1 MTGNYFILSLRN
13 LRKLLLL
20 FYILFVIL
28 GNNAKG
34 QGPEPPPVVDATV
47 SQNLGFGTFTTSPGV
62 GSVTILTDG
71 SRSTN
76 NVLGI
81 GIGYTNAVYR
91 VSTNRP
97 ALLSILKGPDVSLIG
112 SNGGSMNL
120 HIGDTDPA
128 SPFLVLHPPGYVDIR
143 VGGTLTVGTALA
155 NPPGSYN
162 GTFFITFI
170 WE

>member
-1 MTGNYFILSLRN
+1 MIEDYFILSLKN
-13 LRKLLLL
+13 LWKPVLLL
-20 FYILFVIL
+20 FVLLVIL
-28 GNNAKG
+28 VNNAKG
-34 QGPEPPPVVDATV
+34 QGPEPPPVIDATV
-47 SQNLGFGTFTTSPGV
+47 SQNLSFGAFTTSPGL

-81 GIGYTNAVYR
+81 GIGYANAIYH

-97 ALLSILKGPDVSLIG
+97 ALLSILKGPDVLLTG

-120 HIGDTDPA
+120 HIGDTDPG
-128 SPFLVLHPPGYVDIR
+128 SPFLVPHPPGYVDIK

-162 GTFFITFI
+162 GTFYITFI